1 MEESSVDGKVF
12 VIGLGLIGGSLAMA
26 IRQVHNHAHIVG
38 YDVNT
43 KNVELAKFLGI
54 IDHQVDSIEQG
65 AVEAD
70 LIIVAVPVNQ
80 TEKIVVSL
88 ADMTLKS
95 QVIVTDAASTKGTVV
110 EAAKHLIEKGVTF
123 IGGHPMA
130 GSHKSGAAA
139 AKSLLFENAFYLL
152 TPSENCK
159 SEDVER
165 LKEWLKGTRA
175 NFLIVSPHTH
185 DWLTGVI
192 SHFPHIVAAGLVKQA
207 EKYSQENELV
217 SRLAAGGF
225 RDITRIA
232 SSSPEMW
239 RDILLHNGDILLR
252 LMDDWLQE
260 MAKIKELVASRN
272 SEEIYRF
279 FSEAKAFRDEMP
291 VHAKGAIPAYYDLY
305 VDIPDTPGSVAE
317 ITSILAQEEISITN
331 IRIIETREEIYGELV
346 ISFQTEDDRFKAAT
360 AIKKHTS
367 YETILT

>member
-1 MEESSVDGKVF
+1 MEGKVF

-26 IRQVHNHAHIVG
+26 IRHTHEHAHIVG

-43 KNVELAKFLGI
+43 KNVELAKFLGM
-54 IDHQVDSIEQG
+54 IDQQVVTIEEG
-65 AVEAD
+65 AIDAD
-70 LIIVAVPVNQ
+70 LIILAVPVDQ

-88 ADMTLKS
+88 ADMELKS
-95 QVIVTDAASTKGTVV
+95 HVIVTDAGSTKSTVV
-110 EAAKHLIEKGVTF
+110 EAAKCLDEKGITF

-139 AKSLLFENAFYLL
+139 AKPHLFENAFYLL
-152 TPSENCK
+152 TPSE
-159 SEDVER
+159 SSHPEVIEE

-175 NFLIVSPHTH
+175 NFIVVSPHTH

-192 SHFPHIVAAGLVKQA
+192 SHFPHIVAAGLVNQA
-207 EKYSQENELV
+207 KNYSQENELV

-239 RDILLHNGDILLR
+239 RDILLHNRDILLNI
-252 LMDDWLQE
+252 LDDWLKE
-260 MAKIKELVASRN
+260 MMTIKELVSSRN

-279 FSEAKAFRDEMP
+279 FSQAKNFRDDMP
-291 VHAKGAIPAYYDLY
+291 VDTKGAIPAFYDLY

-317 ITSILAQEEISITN
+317 ITSLLAKEEISITN
-331 IRIIETREEIYGELV
+331 IRIIETREEIYGVLV
-346 ISFQTEDDRFKAAT
+346 ISFQNDEDRLKATE
-360 AIKKHTS
+360 AIKKQTS